1 MSATRLDV
9 VVELSVSFPG
19 QARQAGETV
28 MQIAS
33 CGGSAKLVAVGGT
46 ELAVPQSLGLLFV
59 QVWDRTG
66 LPSPLFVGL
75 SQTVVGDVLRLSGGL
90 EPNARPPK
98 KGSDSTSWIANW
110 RLEATKGR
118 RLAREQVI
126 LSSVDG
132 VFQDDTLDE
141 EVPF

>member
-1 MSATRLDV
+1 MSATWLNV
-9 VVELSVSFPG
+9 VVEMSVTFPG
-19 QARQAGETV
+19 QARQAGETL

-33 CGGSAKLVAVGGT
+33 CGGNAKLVSVGGT
-46 ELAVPQSLGLLFV
+46 ELAAPQSLGLLFV

-66 LPSPLFVGL
+66 NPSPLFVGL
-75 SQTVVGDVLRLSGGL
+75 SEVVAGDVLRLSGAL
-90 EPNARPPK
+90 QPNARPPK

-132 VFQDDTLDE
+132 VFQDDTLNE